1 MRKDYI
7 KYSAKRRELT
17 MTDMKTKAQEIKK
30 SIDDVYWDWSDML
43 FFDGTTIAV
52 AALRETI
59 NQLQQCSATHPAF
72 ISCPDILELIDEL
85 EKL

>member
-1 MRKDYI
+1 
-7 KYSAKRRELT
+7 
-17 MTDMKTKAQEIKK
+17 MTDMKTKAKAVKK
-30 SIDDVYWDWSDML
+30 SIDDVYWDWGNMYPA
-43 FFDGTTIAV
+43 DGTTIAV

-72 ISCPDILELIDEL
+72 ISCPDILNLIEEF